1 MAITSSSVTVTTTP
15 TLIYLGDGS
24 TKSYLHS
31 SSGTC
36 YIGASDV
43 TTATGYQMDNGD
55 KLTIDTHETSM
66 YAVTS
71 TGTTIVKILV
81 VSK

>member
-1 MAITSSSVTVTTTP
+1 MITSSSVTVTTTP
-15 TLIYLGDGS
+15 TLIYLGDGA

-36 YIGASDV
+36 FVGDSNV
-43 TTATGYQMDNGD
+43 TTATGYQMDSGD
-55 KLTIDTHETSM
+55 KLTIDTHESSI